1 MSLLEFLLSA
11 FFCRK
16 HFSPFPGTWRRAA
29 VCCAVAHHLD
39 HSPFHFLRSPVE
51 APGEQVAPL
60 GEFEPAGGRLA
71 RPGPGGHRRRS
82 SQTLGAGAGLSG
94 RSDLNGEEA
103 KNPPKRGQKGQKGVG
118 RWEGGRM
125 KVPGACCWLLGL
137 VCLSQVRGFFVIG
150 WQMLF
155 SVKRQRVFHTI
166 CERG

>member
-1 MSLLEFLLSA
+1 MPEAFFSFSRHLASRCCLLRTTWTTLRFTFYGHLLRRLASKWHLLESLS
-11 FFCRK
+11 
-16 HFSPFPGTWRRAA
+16 RRAGA
-29 VCCAVAHHLD
+29 W
-39 HSPFHFLRSPVE
+39 S
-51 APGEQVAPL
+51 
-60 GEFEPAGGRLA
+60 
-71 RPGPGGHRRRS
+71 RPGSGGHRRRS

-166 CERG
+166 CERGGHCSAMG

>member
-1 MSLLEFLLSA
+1 MPEAFFSFSRHLAPRCCLLRTTTWTTWTTLRFTFYGHLLRRLASKWHLLESLS
-11 FFCRK
+11 
-16 HFSPFPGTWRRAA
+16 RRAGA
-29 VCCAVAHHLD
+29 W
-39 HSPFHFLRSPVE
+39 S
-51 APGEQVAPL
+51 
-60 GEFEPAGGRLA
+60 

>member
-1 MSLLEFLLSA
+1 MPEAFFSFSRHLASRCCLLRTTTTCTTLRFTFSGHLLRRLASKWHLLESLS
-11 FFCRK
+11 
-16 HFSPFPGTWRRAA
+16 RRAGA
-29 VCCAVAHHLD
+29 W
-39 HSPFHFLRSPVE
+39 S
-51 APGEQVAPL
+51 
-60 GEFEPAGGRLA
+60 

-155 SVKRQRVFHTI
+155 SVKRQRVFHTV